1 MPTPPPPRTIPDD
14 VYDQVVEDLESGKY
28 GRNEIAERNKIGRA
42 TVTRIAK
49 ENDLDPSAKTNK
61 TQHATRAV
69 AVETKARKELLKSQ
83 LLDDIQALRVRAWS
97 AWSKEVVTK
106 EGIETLRAELPPLP
120 EVASAYRSI
129 GVCLD
134 GLFRLE
140 AAEQANG
147 DSVQGARD
155 FLMEFQD
162 NLRAAREE
170 FEERT
175 GLALDSA
182 EATQYIRGEI
192 INRSDAAEDQ
202 PESPGA

>member
-1 MPTPPPPRTIPDD
+1 MPTPPPPRPIPTD
-14 VYDQVVEDLESGKY
+14 VYNAVIEDLESGQY
-28 GRNEIAERNKIGRA
+28 GRNEIASRHNIGRA
-42 TVTRIAK
+42 TVTRVAK

-69 AVETKARKELLKSQ
+69 AVETKARKEQLKSQ

-106 EGIETLRAELPPLP
+106 EGIELLRADLPPLP
-120 EVASAYRSI
+120 EVASAYRAI

-134 GLFRLE
+134 GLFKLE
-140 AAEQANG
+140 AAER
-147 DSVQGARD
+147 DSGETAQGARD
-155 FLMEFQD
+155 FLIEFQD

-175 GLALDSA
+175 GLALESN
-182 EATQYIRGEI
+182 EATQLIRGEVI
-192 INRSDAAEDQ
+192 DNQ
-202 PESPGA
+202 PANG